1 MKKPHQGLT
10 EYMED
15 WLVDLAISGCI
26 AGLVSLNVV
35 QAKEQTFDARLIGK
49 IGQVTNPETVWI
61 GALEVRL
68 RAPFVSEDQR
78 ASALEF
84 MKALA
89 FEGREVECGLTGER
103 TQPSDGGHLVGDCA
117 VFGPTDGREIDL
129 GGRLIERG
137 FARPCTEPGAMIAIW
152 PPVFVCE

>member
-1 MKKPHQGLT
+1 MTTPRKQLAGYVVVTLQS
-10 EYMED
+10 
-15 WLVDLAISGCI
+15 VAISVCF
-26 AGLVSLNVV
+26 AGFVSPTVV
-35 QAKEQTFDARLIGK
+35 HSKERTYDARLIGK
-49 IGQVTNPETVWI
+49 IGETTNPETVWI

-84 MKALA
+84 MRALA

-103 TQPSDGGHLVGDCA
+103 TQPKDGVQLVGDCV

-129 GGRLIERG
+129 GNRLIERG
-137 FARPCTEPGAMIAIW
+137 FARPCKEPDAMIAIW